1 MTVTTQASS
10 TATDPP
16 VGEEA
21 EADGDAERLDD
32 RTVGRLALGL
42 TLVPFVVGVL
52 ALFFAVGNQYH
63 PWSDHA
69 LIELQTRSVGHD
81 EVLVGLYSRDA
92 WNHPG
97 PALFYVLAPLYWLTG
112 GMSVSISIGAL
123 VINGASVTG
132 MALVARRLGGTAL
145 MLITLLANALLMR
158 ALSGEFLQDPWNCFV
173 TTLPFGL
180 LVFLTWAMWRGES
193 WALPVGAG
201 VFTFLA
207 QTHVGFVALAS
218 PLLAWGVVGLVVSVV
233 TSRRAAATNVVTA
246 AADVDAADT
255 DAAGL
260 RGGDADVDAA
270 DTDAA
275 GLRGGDGDSGAAR
288 SSAGDPGTDGVD
300 GDPPLTWWRL
310 VRAGVIGAVV
320 LLVGW
325 LPVIYDALT
334 HEPSNLGEVID
345 YFRHPDETAHTLV
358 EGWRVMAGQFGG
370 SPEWLVSKQA
380 PAFAGQSPFV
390 YDSPFPWVLL
400 LLVIAG
406 VVLWRRRVA
415 GSVALLTTLGLT
427 FVVGVVAVSRTVGLA
442 FDYRLR
448 WTYIPGLIGL
458 VVIGWAGWTLAD
470 ARWQRAG
477 ARLLTPVALA
487 GLALLGGT
495 NVYTVATA
503 GTPQND
509 DSASVASLTDQV
521 LDHLS
526 GYEGPVLVSDQSHS
540 GSWHARGLVLQLER
554 EGYDVGVHDAIGD
567 EYGRHR
573 VLDVSATGD
582 GEGEGDQAEAD
593 QEVVVLH
600 VSRDE
605 YIPVVAA
612 RPGMRLIAE
621 WYAGPEDEIAAL
633 VAERI
638 TLGEDVAAGRISEEE
653 GMERGR
659 EITTALADG
668 HEATAFHAAVF
679 LEVPSDAAPPAA
691 ALPG

>member
-16 VGEEA
+16 VGEET
-21 EADGDAERLDD
+21 EAGDAERLDD
-32 RTVGRLALGL
+32 RTIGRLALGL

-63 PWSDHA
+63 SWSDHA

-81 EVLVGLYSRDA
+81 EVLVGLYSRDT

-97 PALFYVLAPLYWLTG
+97 PALFYVLAPFYWLTG

-123 VINGASVTG
+123 VINGASVAG

-158 ALSGEFLQDPWNCFV
+158 SLSGEFLQDPWNCFV

-180 LVFLTWAMWRGES
+180 LVFLTWAMWRGEF

-218 PLLAWGVVGLVVSVV
+218 PLLAWGAVGLVVSVMA
-233 TSRRAAATNVVTA
+233 SRRRAAAANAAVA
-246 AADVDAADT
+246 AADDDAADP
-255 DAAGL
+255 
-260 RGGDADVDAA
+260 DAD
-270 DTDAA
+270 A
-275 GLRGGDGDSGAAR
+275 GGPAGGDGDAGAAP
-288 SSAGDPGTDGVD
+288 SSAGVPGTDRVDTDRVD
-300 GDPPLTWWRL
+300 GNPPRTWRRL

-325 LPVIYDALT
+325 LPVIYDTLT
-334 HEPSNLGEVID
+334 HEPSNLGEVVD
-345 YFRHPDETAHTLV
+345 YFRHPEETAHTLV
-358 EGWRVMAGQFGG
+358 EGWRVMTGQFGG

-380 PAFAGQSPFV
+380 PALNGQSPFF
-390 YDSPFPWVLL
+390 YDSPFPWILL
-400 LLVIAG
+400 LLVVAG

-415 GSVALLTTLGLT
+415 GGMALLAILGLT
-427 FVVGVVAVSRTVGLA
+427 LVVGVVAVSRTVGPA

-470 ARWQRAG
+470 ARWPRAG
-477 ARLLTPVALA
+477 ARVLTPVALA
-487 GLALLGGT
+487 GLTLLGGI
-495 NVYTVATA
+495 NVYTAATA

-509 DSASVASLTDQV
+509 DSASMASVSDQV

-526 GYEGPVLVSDQSHS
+526 GYDGFVLVNDQSHS
-540 GSWHARGLVLQLER
+540 GAWHARGLVLQLER
-554 EGYDVGVHDAIGD
+554 EGHDVGVHQVIAD
-567 EYGRHR
+567 EYGQHR
-573 VLDVSATGD
+573 VLDGRGAT
-582 GEGEGDQAEAD
+582 GEGDGGLGD
-593 QEVVVLH
+593 VDREVIVLH

-605 YIPVVAA
+605 YIPRVAA
-612 RPGMRLIAE
+612 RPGMRMIAE
-621 WYAGPEDEIAAL
+621 WHSGPEEEIEAL
-633 VAERI
+633 AAERV
-638 TLGEDVAAGRISEEE
+638 TVGEDMAAGRISEEE
-653 GMERGR
+653 GMKRLA
-659 EITTALADG
+659 EITTALTND
-668 HEATAFHAAVF
+668 HQATAYHVAVF
-679 LEVPSDAAPPAA
+679 LEVPAVAAPSAPA
-691 ALPG
+691 PTG

>member
-1 MTVTTQASS
+1 MTVTTQPS
-10 TATDPP
+10 TTAADTS
-16 VGEEA
+16 VGEAA
-21 EADGDAERLDD
+21 EADGDTGRLDD
-32 RTVGRLALGL
+32 RTVGRVALGL

-63 PWSDHA
+63 SWSDHA

-81 EVLVGLYSRDA
+81 EVLVGLYSRGT

-97 PALFYVLAPLYWLTG
+97 PALFYVLAPFYWLTG

-123 VINGASVTG
+123 VINGASVAG
-132 MALVARRLGGTAL
+132 MALVARRLGGTPL
-145 MLITLLANALLMR
+145 MLVTLLANALLMR

-180 LVFLTWAMWRGES
+180 LVFLSWAMWRGEF

-218 PLLAWGVVGLVVSVV
+218 PLLAWGVVGLVASVV
-233 TSRRAAATNVVTA
+233 TSRRATAANAVTA
-246 AADVDAADT
+246 ADADAADR
-255 DAAGL
+255 DPVEPA
-260 RGGDADVDAA
+260 
-270 DTDAA
+270 
-275 GLRGGDGDSGAAR
+275 GGDGDSGAAP
-288 SSAGDPGTDGVD
+288 SSVGVPGTDRVDTDRVD
-300 GDPPLTWWRL
+300 GDPLTWRRL

-325 LPVIYDALT
+325 LPVTYDALT
-334 HEPSNLGEVID
+334 HDPSNLGEVID
-345 YFRHPDETAHTLV
+345 YFRHPGEKAHTLV

-390 YDSPFPWVLL
+390 NDSPFPWVLL

-406 VVLWRRRVA
+406 VVLWRRRVT
-415 GSVALLTTLGLT
+415 GSVALLNTLGLT
-427 FVVGVVAVSRTVGLA
+427 FVVGVVAVHRTVGLA

-448 WTYIPGLIGL
+448 WTYIPGLIAL

-470 ARWQRAG
+470 ARWPRAA

-487 GLALLGGT
+487 GLALLGGI
-495 NVYTVATA
+495 NVYTAATA

-509 DSASVASLTDQV
+509 DSASIASLTDQV

-526 GYEGPVLVSDQSHS
+526 GYDGLVLVSDQSHS
-540 GSWHARGLVLQLER
+540 GAWHARGLVLQLER
-554 EGYDVGVHDAIGD
+554 EGYDVGVPDEVGD

-573 VLDVSATGD
+573 VLDVTGAT
-582 GEGEGDQAEAD
+582 GEGEGDGERTDAG
-593 QEVVVLH
+593 QEVIVLH

-612 RPGMRLIAE
+612 RPGMRMIAE

-633 VAERI
+633 IDERI

-668 HEATAFHAAVF
+668 HQATAFHAAVF
-679 LEVPSDAAPPAA
+679 LEVPAVAASSAPA
-691 ALPG
+691 PTG